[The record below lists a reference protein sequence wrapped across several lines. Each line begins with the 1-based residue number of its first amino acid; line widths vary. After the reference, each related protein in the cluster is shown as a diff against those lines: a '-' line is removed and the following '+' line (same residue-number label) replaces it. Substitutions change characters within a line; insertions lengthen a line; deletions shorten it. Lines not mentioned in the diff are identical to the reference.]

1 MGSET
6 RLVIWH
12 RDTAAISQAVAALA
26 YLERVDFFSGQG
38 SACYT
43 GYGGWEGGASNQSSE
58 LSLFILPPH
67 SFHLCLYSFQPSSVS
82 VNLYFLHYCPHFPP
96 NAIRTPQ
103 FAPPSPS
110 FRHLHSRSSLQKPF
124 NFFLNPWPPSCPAF
138 HPYFYCF
145 MCHLLSITHSF
156 WVFSFLC
163 QHPSVLLSLSL
174 YCACSRLCDQS
185 GGHVLSSDTLQCS
198 VRLHK
203 TLQST
208 FFFFLSNTDS

>member
-43 GYGGWEGGASNQSSE
+43 GYGGREGGASNQSSE

-67 SFHLCLYSFQPSSVS
+67 SFHLCLYSFQSSSVS
-82 VNLYFLHYCPHFPP
+82 VNLYFLHYCPHFPA

-110 FRHLHSRSSLQKPF
+110 FRHLRSHSSLQKPF
-124 NFFLNPWPPSCPAF
+124 NFFFKSLASILSCFSPLLLLF
-138 HPYFYCF
+138 YVSSSLHHPFILSF
-145 MCHLLSITHSF
+145 LLSSPTP
-156 WVFSFLC
+156 FSLTISLPLLC
-163 QHPSVLLSLSL
+163 L
-174 YCACSRLCDQS
+174 
-185 GGHVLSSDTLQCS
+185 
-198 VRLHK
+198 
-203 TLQST
+203 
-208 FFFFLSNTDS
+208 